1 MERISWVQASRIQA
15 TRRPESKCPES
26 NHLVV
31 HIPSVQPSRVQTSR
45 PCVQS
50 SAFPICWT
58 KLTLSKLEKVAFTAF
73 TSFRTSI

>member
-15 TRRPESKCPES
+15 PKRPES

-31 HIPSVQPSRVQTSR
+31 QIPSVQPSRVQTSR

-58 KLTLSKLEKVAFTAF
+58 KLPLSKLEKVAFTAF